1 MASNFTPNLDAI
13 FKEINR
19 RLGNLETGRRAGYT
33 TIDQGD
39 LRVSGGRI
47 VVNPDGAN
55 LTLDETPDAFGG
67 TVGALRFYS
76 QDPTLSS
83 KFSALLMADAGYG
96 SITELVSFP
105 SASGSEALLTLA
117 GNGGAQLSAQNADG
131 SQAAMVICAQGSPYS
146 VYPGSSA
153 IFVQPGTVD
162 GTWVLFGNTTRI
174 SGIDWTSTGAE
185 WQAGNGSGGFVPVRA
200 SSFPISSSRAV
211 KRDLAELPFDAL
223 AAVRAARVQQW
234 RYIEEHATE
243 DVVHI
248 SPMAEDLPPEL
259 VSEHDKVKGVDLLSL
274 VGTLW
279 EAVRQLSDE
288 VNDLKEQV
296 RTGSPTT
303 RSATE
308 TASAG
313 IAPTASQ
320 TPPSDD

>member
-1 MASNFTPNLDAI
+1 MVSNFRPDLDGV
-13 FKEINR
+13 FREINR
-19 RLGNLETGRRAGYT
+19 RLNNLETGRRAGYT

-55 LTLDETPDAFGG
+55 LTLDETPDPTFGG
-67 TVGALRFYS
+67 TVGALRFWS
-76 QDPTLSS
+76 QDPTVSD
-83 KFSALLMADAGYG
+83 KFSALLMADLGYG

-105 SASGSEALLTLA
+105 AADGGEALLTLA
-117 GNGGAQLSAQNADG
+117 GNGGAQLSAQNVDG
-131 SQAAMVICAQGSPYS
+131 TQAAMIICAQGPPYS
-146 VYPGSSA
+146 LYPGSSA
-153 IFVQPGTVD
+153 IFVQPGTS
-162 GTWVLFGNTTRI
+162 GTWMLFGGTTRI
-174 SGIDWTSTGAE
+174 SGIDWTSTGSE

-211 KRDLAELPFDAL
+211 KRDLANLPFNAL
-223 AAVRAARVQQW
+223 AAVRAASVQQW
-234 RYIEEHATE
+234 RYTEEHATE

-296 RTGSPTT
+296 RTGSSTT
-303 RSATE
+303 
-308 TASAG
+308 
-313 IAPTASQ
+313 
-320 TPPSDD
+320 